1 MARTVVGSAVVVRE
15 KYFWPDAQLNFWTII
30 MLASAGTILGVF
42 SEFLMIQNR
51 MRQEVPWYVSYRLF
65 SHSSDRRTGL
75 HTSGFNGISAHVWE
89 CTSATLANTP
99 IRIIPYGI
107 TVGALTIIWI
117 IVMLILIAQRRLLPG
132 VVLLFSF
139 ILLVLFI
146 AGIIG
151 TALNLF
157 AGPNIS
163 GQCSTYVQNMPQY
176 GPSVN
181 TLAWLQQNNICEFV
195 PFRMP
200 FRASI

>member
-75 HTSGFNGISAHVWE
+75 HTSGFNGISAHIWE

>member
-1 MARTVVGSAVVVRE
+1 
-15 KYFWPDAQLNFWTII
+15 
-30 MLASAGTILGVF
+30 
-42 SEFLMIQNR
+42 
-51 MRQEVPWYVSYRLF
+51 
-65 SHSSDRRTGL
+65 
-75 HTSGFNGISAHVWE
+75 
-89 CTSATLANTP
+89 
-99 IRIIPYGI
+99 
-107 TVGALTIIWI
+107 
-117 IVMLILIAQRRLLPG
+117 MLILIAQRRLLPG

-181 TLAWLQQNNICEFV
+181 TLAWLQQNNICEFE
-195 PFRMP
+195 RL
-200 FRASI
+200 S